1 MLLNQ
6 IYHSEIPLF
15 LREFSAT
22 DALLRLKSI
31 GMDCGCEYTNFPAY
45 KHSIKY
51 EFHYLI
57 F

>member
-22 DALLRLKSI
+22 DALLRLEVNRY
-31 GMDCGCEYTNFPAY
+31 G
-45 KHSIKY
+45 
-51 EFHYLI
+51 LRL
-57 F
+57 